1 MTKFVPLTV
10 KGNAAPPTIALAGDS
25 VVIVGGVGVGVGVGI
40 PSVTA
45 TQGENSEVFAARG
58 TEGISSLAKVV
69 TLPMVALGGKTMVK
83 VKAAL
88 PSLSVRTDREFC
100 VSRLLVGWFG
110 EGVGLGG
117 VGGAL
122 VQSEVR

>member
-1 MTKFVPLTV
+1 MMV
-10 KGNAAPPTIALAGDS
+10 APPAPSLTLYAAALNCTTA
-25 VVIVGGVGVGVGVGI
+25 VPPAP

-83 VKAAL
+83 VKATL
-88 PSLSVRTDREFC
+88 PSLSVRTDRWFC